1 MKKKLA
7 IILTA
12 LSFGMMAQSST
23 TNKEDEKF
31 AMEAAKAGAKEI
43 KLGQI
48 AASKGSTAEVRQL
61 GQMMV
66 DQHTQAAAQL
76 KSLADRKGIKLPTD
90 MDTECKKCCD
100 DISKKSGK
108 DFDKAYTEMM
118 VKDHKKVI
126 AEFKKEKDSGKDADL
141 KSWASTTLPTLEH
154 HLQMSEDACKNTK
167 M

>member
-1 MKKKLA
+1 MKKTIA
-7 IILTA
+7 IMFTA

-48 AASKGSTAEVRQL
+48 AVSKGSTAEVRQL

-76 KSLADRKGIKLPTD
+76 KALADRKGIKLPAED
-90 MDTECKKCCD
+90 AECKKCCA
-100 DISKKSGK
+100 DISKKTGK
-108 DFDKAYTEMM
+108 DFDKAYTELM

-126 AEFKKEKDSGKDADL
+126 SEFKMEKDSGKDADL
-141 KSWASTTLPTLEH
+141 KSWAATTLPTLEH
-154 HLQMSEDACKNTK
+154 HLTMSETACKNAK

>member
-1 MKKKLA
+1 M
-7 IILTA
+7 LTA
-12 LSFGMMAQSST
+12 LSFGMMAQTST

-48 AASKGSTAEVRQL
+48 AATQGSTEQVRQL

-66 DQHTQAAAQL
+66 DQHTKAAAELQA
-76 KSLADRKGIKLPTD
+76 LADKKGIKLPSAD
-90 MDTECKKCCD
+90 MDDECKKCCAD
-100 DISKKSGK
+100 LSKKTGK

-126 AEFKKEKDSGKDADL
+126 AMFKTEKDSGKDADL
-141 KSWASTTLPTLEH
+141 KAWAASTLPTLEH
-154 HLQMSEDACKNTK
+154 HLKMSEDACKNNK